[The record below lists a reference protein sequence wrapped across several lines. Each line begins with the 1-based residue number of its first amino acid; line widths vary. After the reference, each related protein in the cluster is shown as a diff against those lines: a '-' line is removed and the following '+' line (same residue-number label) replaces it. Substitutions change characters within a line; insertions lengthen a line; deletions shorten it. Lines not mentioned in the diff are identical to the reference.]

1 MRVLPKSK
9 NALLGMAAC
18 FSVICGSA
26 SAQVVNTPATAQIDQ
41 MESQSRGEYAELNI
55 DYARPLGLQQNAWVD
70 PLKHMG
76 EGQTKPA
83 YSKYYWKPDVVLP
96 LRLREGMVT
105 LINFPEWELVE
116 NVFIGDEVTFDGQIV
131 ASNAILVYPKQPGAD
146 TNMVVFSRSGNRYVF
161 YMRSE
166 TYNAER
172 ITNSV
177 VDIEVVDGANGDAKG
192 GAKGGASG
200 ASGAKSAKGGVTP
213 LTPIS
218 STMTSSIADED
229 WLNDVPVNP
238 VKFRFDLDVFVPN
251 PSDAVIAPERVWR
264 DEVFTYI
271 DLGQKALSMHQRP
284 VVSLIVEGSEAPV
297 GFRTEGPY
305 GRMIVVEAVG
315 DLVLRS
321 GRRVVCIKKQL
332 NYDDAMD
339 ASGVKLPGWAPS
351 KQGAPGSSWGNG
363 AGGSANA
370 QNPSDNVR
378 VSGVVDGQVMMNSGP
393 QGGNLGYYVHSGSPA
408 TVTADGRAP
417 ISGNA
422 TDAEYTLAV
431 ELGAS
436 RKVNDLEDMWEK
448 YYASNKDVLDGY
460 SPYYALDMSADSI
473 GDEAMFHLRIGPVD
487 DLVVGDDLCRKLGG
501 RGISCVVVRAQ

>member
-1 MRVLPKSK
+1 MRVLPRSK

-18 FSVICGSA
+18 FSVVCGSA

-116 NVFIGDEVTFDGQIV
+116 NVFIGDEITFDGQIV
-131 ASNAILVYPKQPGAD
+131 ASNALLVYPKQPGAD

-177 VDIEVVDGANGDAKG
+177 VDIEVVEGPNNGNG
-192 GAKGGASG
+192 GSAGS
-200 ASGAKSAKGGVTP
+200 SSAKSAKGGVTP
-213 LTPIS
+213 LTPVS
-218 STMTSSIADED
+218 STATSTIADED
-229 WLNDVPVNP
+229 WLDEVPVNP
-238 VKFRFDLDVFVPN
+238 VKFRFDLDVFIPN

-284 VVSLIVEGSEAPV
+284 VISLIVEGSEVPV

-339 ASGVKLPGWAPS
+339 ASGVKIPGWSPG
-351 KQGAPGSSWGNG
+351 KQGAPGSSWDKG
-363 AGGSANA
+363 AAAPAVNSNARGSA
-370 QNPSDNVR
+370 DDLR
-378 VSGVVDGQVMMNSGP
+378 VSGVVDGQVMVNSGL
-393 QGGNLGYYVHSGSPA
+393 QGGNLGYYVHDNGAP
-408 TVTADGRAP
+408 VTADGRTLIP
-417 ISGNA
+417 GNA
-422 TDAEYTLAV
+422 ADAEYSISV

-436 RKVNDLEDMWEK
+436 RKVNDLEAMWEQ
-448 YYASNKDVLDGY
+448 YYASNRDVLEGY

-473 GDEAMFHLRIGPVD
+473 GDEAMFHLRIGPVN